1 MLTDCKP
8 VNTTLIKMLYDE
20 DKCFK
25 DTEGLVDTI
34 FDVLGMLKS
43 GKLDPT
49 KLVEDLSNLVIN
61 AESI

>member
-8 VNTTLIKMLYDE
+8 VNTILNKMLYDE

-49 KLVEDLSNLVIN
+49 KLVEDLSNLVNN